1 VFFAAGFTA
10 ASCFSS
16 PASAA
21 SEPVYLLLLQPSAGA
36 FSPVRSPELPSYRGC
51 VHHIATQQLG
61 LTVFTVAELK
71 RTQPPLKNLEVDA
84 SRNTLSA
91 HVRVRPTFCK
101 STSTLYIA
109 FEAPALLF
117 LTS

>member
-71 RTQPPLKNLEVDA
+71 RTQPPVPLARMSEYVLLPGTTYHHVI
-84 SRNTLSA
+84 LSA
-91 HVRVRPTFCK
+91 L
-101 STSTLYIA
+101 SSG
-109 FEAPALLF
+109 PAISGIFDL
-117 LTS
+117 